1 MVSSRISA
9 DKEYMQ
15 ILFFLAWW
23 SGAGLVGFIAFVLAD
38 LPHTLPFGVGWC
50 MTFLWISVGWWKV
63 YQSNRD
69 QHKRDLE
76 KAKEAAQQW
85 KDCP

>member
-38 LPHTLPFGVGWC
+38 LPPYI
-50 MTFLWISVGWWKV
+50 TFRRGLV
-63 YQSNRD
+63 YDFFMDFRRLVESLSI
-69 QHKRDLE
+69 KS
-76 KAKEAAQQW
+76 
-85 KDCP
+85 